1 VHAGGTPRSTDIE
14 SLAPRLHLGRLSQLS
29 GLREGCHMTQIDT
42 KSTRRISDA
51 AALLIFSIGGLLTL
65 AWIAFVIWLALKIYS
80 LR

>member
-1 VHAGGTPRSTDIE
+1 
-14 SLAPRLHLGRLSQLS
+14 
-29 GLREGCHMTQIDT
+29 MTQIDT

-51 AALLIFSIGGLLTL
+51 AALLILSIGGLLTL